1 MGVMGSNRRVAP
13 YVLIADD
20 NADIL
25 NLLATA
31 ARLRGWE
38 CDTAQTSDEILQRV
52 KAQCEEGGRC
62 YDVLVL
68 DVSYEGS
75 AISGI
80 QAVRALRR
88 SFPNLPVV
96 FVTGHGGLLVKEEA
110 LRVGQEFIRK
120 PFTPD
125 YVLDRAEV
133 WMTWAGTRTS
143 NYDGPERRRSS
154 INRSGNYR
162 RMTDRPIEF
171 NERVV
176 AATAGR
182 QE

>member
-1 MGVMGSNRRVAP
+1 MGVTGSFKHVAP

-20 NADIL
+20 KADIL
-25 NLLATA
+25 FMLATA
-31 ARLRGWE
+31 ARARGWE
-38 CDTAQTSDEILQRV
+38 CDTAQTSDEILEKV
-52 KAQCEEGGRC
+52 KAQCESGRC
-62 YDVLVL
+62 YDALVL

-80 QAVRALRR
+80 HAVRALRR
-88 SFPNLPVV
+88 SYPNLPVV
-96 FVTGHGGLLVKEEA
+96 FVTGHGGMLVKDEA
-110 LRVGQEFIRK
+110 LRVGQEFILK

-133 WMTWAGTRTS
+133 WMAWAGTRTS
-143 NYDGPERRRSS
+143 EEYDGPERRKTS
-154 INRSGNYR
+154 INRSGSYR
-162 RMTDRPIEF
+162 RITDRPIQF

-176 AATAGR
+176 AATAT